1 MKIILVG
8 ANGNIG
14 REVDKAL
21 SPRHEV
27 VRVGSRSGD
36 VRCDYTDAAAV
47 QAMFAQIGAFDA
59 LITVVGNDSVFKP
72 YAELSEAD
80 YLYGFEHKFLSQIR
94 LLKLGEPFVRDRGV
108 FLFSSG
114 FLSHYPHPM
123 SCATGPLNAAIDA
136 FVQTTAPL
144 LPRGIRLNVISP
156 APVVEPGREGRG
168 LLTAQQAAQYYV
180 QAVEGDMTGK
190 VLRAWAGLP
199 FNAE

>member
-1 MKIILVG
+1 MKIILIG

-21 SPRHEV
+21 SVRHEV

-36 VRCDYTDAAAV
+36 VQCNYTDAAAV
-47 QAMFAQIGAFDA
+47 QAMFEQVGAFDA

-72 YAELSEAD
+72 YAELGEED
-80 YLYGFEHKFLSQIR
+80 YLYGFERKFLGQIR
-94 LLKLGEPFVRDRGV
+94 LLKLGEPFVRDKGV
-108 FLFSSG
+108 FVFSSG

-136 FVQTTAPL
+136 FVKITAPL
-144 LPRGIRLNVISP
+144 LPRGIRLNVVSP
-156 APVVEPGREGRG
+156 APVVEQGREGRG
-168 LLTAQQAAQYYV
+168 LVTAQEAAQYYV
-180 QAVEGDMTGK
+180 DAVEGDMTGK

-199 FNAE
+199 FSLE